1 MENRDVPE
9 TGEAQERTYLDY
21 FQGLSGSRNGMLHC
35 FGVRL
40 REGSCLVVVKNRDGQ
55 VNPRGNEFHTPL
67 RLEGLPTYMQM
78 IVDDHV
84 LNYPESDLIAVLTG
98 EKSFREAL
106 DSPMLEGS
114 E

>member
-1 MENRDVPE
+1 MSPRPE
-9 TGEAQERTYLDY
+9 KRKSGHTLIISRAFLARGTGCYIASASDC
-21 FQGLSGSRNGMLHC
+21 GKAPVWSS
-35 FGVRL
+35 
-40 REGSCLVVVKNRDGQ
+40 GQ
-55 VNPRGNEFHTPL
+55 VNPRGNEFRTPL

-84 LNYPESDLIAVLTG
+84 LNYPESDLIALLTG
-98 EKSFREAL
+98 EKSFQEAL